1 MSHVKKNEVMA
12 EADLTIPLAVRVLH
26 GLKLKRDFS
35 IHRVHKDATLSS
47 VAEKIITGQCDMG
60 DGFLLGL
67 SSSSIS
73 KSSAKSF
80 STKTTSTHSVCSLI
94 SDDEEEDGQS
104 GSAAG
109 LDMSTQSATSAAS
122 QEEETSFSSELTSVS
137 TPSKTSVSASKNSSS
152 SSAMACRPIHSLK
165 IKVGFLQTNDNN
177 CCKYVFMMHVQC
189 T

>member
-1 MSHVKKNEVMA
+1 MSHVKNEVMA

-35 IHRVHKDATLSS
+35 THRVHKDATLSS

-80 STKTTSTHSVCSLI
+80 STKTTSTPSVCSLL

-104 GSAAG
+104 ISAAG

-122 QEEETSFSSELTSVS
+122 QEEETNFSSELTSVS
-137 TPSKTSVSASKNSSS
+137 TPSKTLVSASKNSSS

-165 IKVGFLQTNDNN
+165 IKVGFLQTNDIIAASM
-177 CCKYVFMMHVQC
+177 FS
-189 T
+189 